1 MATIRGADDM
11 LRPSRRTLCLPYG
24 EPAGI
29 RDRATEVTDVR
40 PAALLGANRSG
51 QLGK

>member
-1 MATIRGADDM
+1 M
-11 LRPSRRTLCLPYG
+11 LRPSRRTLRLLYG
-24 EPAGI
+24 EPAGVQ
-29 RDRATEVTDVR
+29 DRTAEATGVR